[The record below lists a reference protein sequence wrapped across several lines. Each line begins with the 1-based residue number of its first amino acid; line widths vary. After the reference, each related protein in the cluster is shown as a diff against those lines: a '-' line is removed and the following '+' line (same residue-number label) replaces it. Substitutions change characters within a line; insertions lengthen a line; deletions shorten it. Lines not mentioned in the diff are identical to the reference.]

1 MNRSTRTLVVVV
13 VAVAVAAL
21 ASFSVYR
28 AIQNMPVREVE
39 VRSLYQVV
47 AARELPV
54 GALITKDDVKLV
66 PWPASSP
73 VVKGFTKIED
83 VMNRGLIDGV
93 VANEPLTEGKL
104 APLEAGGGLPPTITE
119 GMRALSVKVNE
130 VIGVA
135 GYVVPGTRVDVIVTL
150 RSSTANESMTR
161 VVVSD
166 IEVLTAGTRMD
177 AAQARDG
184 QPIPTNV
191 VTLLVTPEDAER
203 IALAANEGSIMLTL
217 RNPLDRSPTKTAG
230 VRTNAL
236 LGAPAPQPV
245 VKSTPEGRRKV
256 VKPAAPVAPA
266 PPEPKPY
273 TVETIRAGAKK
284 AEEIKQPDAGSKPIK
299 P

>member
-1 MNRSTRTLVVVV
+1 MNRSTRTLFVVII
-13 VAVAVAAL
+13 AVAVAAV
-21 ASFSVYR
+21 ASFGVFR
-28 AIQNMPVREVE
+28 AIQRMPVREVE

-47 AARELPV
+47 AARELAM
-54 GALITKDDVKLV
+54 GDLITKDDVKLV
-66 PWPASSP
+66 AWPASSP
-73 VVKGFTKIED
+73 VDKGFTKIED
-83 VMNRGLIDGV
+83 VVNRGLIDGI
-93 VANEPLTEGKL
+93 VANEPLTESKL

-150 RSSTANESMTR
+150 AARANNDSMTR

-166 IEVLTAGTRMD
+166 VEVLTAGTRMD
-177 AAQARDG
+177 AAKARDG
-184 QPIPTNV
+184 QPISANV

-217 RNPLDRSPTKTAG
+217 RNPMDRAPTKTAG
-230 VRTNAL
+230 VRTGAL
-236 LGAPAPQPV
+236 LGAPSAAPE
-245 VKSTPEGRRKV
+245 VKATPTGRRV
-256 VKPAAPVAPA
+256 VRPPAPAAP

-284 AEEIKQPDAGSKPIK
+284 AEEIKQP
-299 P
+299 